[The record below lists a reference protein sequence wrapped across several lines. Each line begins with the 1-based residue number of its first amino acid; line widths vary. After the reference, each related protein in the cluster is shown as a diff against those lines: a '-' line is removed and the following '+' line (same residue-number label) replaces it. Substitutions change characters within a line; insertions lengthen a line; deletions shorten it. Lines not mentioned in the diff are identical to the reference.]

1 MTFTILFYRRFLLFS
16 LTFFFYTSRGH
27 QTQTQNTESMG
38 TLYDN
43 RKPAYLVEQRATLS
57 HTDPRL
63 PVFSNSQLR
72 RYLEFTPWNL
82 ASGNTGNKPA
92 VTKFHYATFYTTLWR
107 GNLLVGTQEYLYIFA
122 TAKTDETVRIRSMIL
137 KKKDYFAQMKSLGI
151 SLHMWLLSIL
161 THQTTASE
169 YPLLKGVLFGISENI
184 VQRQR
189 KIPCVQ

>member
-1 MTFTILFYRRFLLFS
+1 MKKLQGKVIQMTFTILFYRRFLLFS

-92 VTKFHYATFYTTLWR
+92 VTKFHYATFYTTL
-107 GNLLVGTQEYLYIFA
+107 
-122 TAKTDETVRIRSMIL
+122 
-137 KKKDYFAQMKSLGI
+137 
-151 SLHMWLLSIL
+151 
-161 THQTTASE
+161 
-169 YPLLKGVLFGISENI
+169 
-184 VQRQR
+184 
-189 KIPCVQ
+189 

>member
-1 MTFTILFYRRFLLFS
+1 MTFTILFYRRFLLFP

-27 QTQTQNTESMG
+27 ETQTQNTESMG

-43 RKPAYLVEQRATLS
+43 RKPAYFVKQRATLS

-92 VTKFHYATFYTTLWR
+92 VTKFHYATVYTTL
-107 GNLLVGTQEYLYIFA
+107 
-122 TAKTDETVRIRSMIL
+122 
-137 KKKDYFAQMKSLGI
+137 
-151 SLHMWLLSIL
+151 
-161 THQTTASE
+161 
-169 YPLLKGVLFGISENI
+169 
-184 VQRQR
+184 
-189 KIPCVQ
+189 